1 MVEEAVLSSRL
12 VELPVL
18 FIDCQTTGAS
28 PERGRVLELGW
39 FVGTAGEELLPGAI
53 KSRLIALPVGEEL
66 PVRIERLTGIT
77 SEALELAPSQEDV
90 VLELVEDLTIRPVSM
105 VVAHWAQFEQ
115 AFLLDL
121 LKNLG
126 SSQFIGSRSIEPL
139 HGLLSSRCFCT
150 CQIAKRLLPD
160 LPSRAIRALCGYFG
174 LTISEEKRAAGH
186 VEATFFIWRK
196 LVERL
201 SVSGVDNLGELS
213 EFLCRPVA
221 KPKAKAKG
229 KPMYELPIDRLKRLE
244 LPDSP
249 GIYRMLSSTGKI
261 LYVGKATS
269 LRSRVNSYFRGRK
282 KDSKTKE
289 LIAQIYDI
297 DIERT
302 ETALEACLRETDEIK
317 KHNPPYNRALRER
330 GRRLV
335 FYDRDFSQPGAEQ
348 DEKFSLGPFIS
359 ETLTPLLNLKETLV
373 QKQYDPALFWNL
385 ADETVVAEGCAL
397 FVADYLNEGEE
408 PSVRS
413 LLALG
418 MAIYRAEVNERLRLL
433 AAQEALSLLPLHEG
447 ESADSSDIESGE
459 PEAEDEEEEEE
470 SVVDALAIEEMIVGL
485 LVRSARALRQSRRLT
500 ALLNSSIAFE
510 DRGVKR
516 LLVVKGGQ
524 VEVFTQK
531 SRVKA
536 LSKEGGLPWQGLGL
550 DTYDRM
556 RVLSTELARV
566 GALNLRMQISSQ
578 DRLAKE

>member
-1 MVEEAVLSSRL
+1 
-12 VELPVL
+12 
-18 FIDCQTTGAS
+18 
-28 PERGRVLELGW
+28 
-39 FVGTAGEELLPGAI
+39 
-53 KSRLIALPVGEEL
+53 
-66 PVRIERLTGIT
+66 
-77 SEALELAPSQEDV
+77 
-90 VLELVEDLTIRPVSM
+90 
-105 VVAHWAQFEQ
+105 
-115 AFLLDL
+115 L
-121 LKNLG
+121 LKNLNP
-126 SSQFIGSRSIEPL
+126 SQFVGSRSIEPL

-186 VEATFFIWRK
+186 VEATFFIWQK

-201 SVSGVDNLGELS
+201 SASGVDNLGELS
-213 EFLCRPVA
+213 EFLCRPLVKA
-221 KPKAKAKG
+221 KAKAKG

-297 DIERT
+297 DIEPT
-302 ETALEACLRETDEIK
+302 ETPLEACLRETDEIK

-330 GRRLV
+330 GRWLV

-348 DEKFSLGPFIS
+348 DERFRLGPFIS
-359 ETLTPLLNLKETLV
+359 ETLTPLLKLRETLV

-385 ADETVVAEGCAL
+385 ADEAVVSEGCAL
-397 FVADYLNEGEE
+397 FVADYLTEGEE

-433 AAQEALSLLPLHEG
+433 AEQEALSLLPLPPG
-447 ESADSSDIESGE
+447 ESADSSDTESEE
-459 PEAEDEEEEEE
+459 PEEEDEEDEEEE

-500 ALLNSSIAFE
+500 ALLSSRIVFE

-516 LLVVKGGQ
+516 LLVVRGGQ
-524 VEVFTQK
+524 VEVFAPK

-536 LSKEGGLPWQGLGL
+536 LSKAGGLPWQGLGL

-566 GALNLRMQISSQ
+566 GALNLRMQIV
-578 DRLAKE
+578 D